1 MKMHITFPLRAGVA
15 LPFIYI
21 GTIIIAS
28 LFYPGYSQSRQF
40 ASELG
45 AVGAPHPWIFNGG
58 LALTGATEIIAAF
71 GFLFAF
77 QKLATNPFLAW
88 ITTAVIVAGG
98 FSALV
103 SAHFPLPDRRHAPHA
118 LQLVG
123 LVGPLLFA
131 ATLWKFSEARRLRVF
146 LIFNNIV
153 LVLIFLLAIGVG
165 GFANRQNAG
174 ILQRLGILA
183 SFPWMSISAY
193 CLLRFVRNVPSE
205 LRATSESHA
214 A

>member
-1 MKMHITFPLRAGVA
+1 MKLHITFPLRVGVA
-15 LPFIYI
+15 IPFIYI
-21 GTIIIAS
+21 GTIIVAS

-58 LALTGATEIIAAF
+58 LALTGAAEILAAF
-71 GFLFAF
+71 GFLLAF
-77 QKLATNPFLAW
+77 QRLATNPFLAW
-88 ITTAVIVAGG
+88 ITTAIIVADG
-98 FSALV
+98 FSALI

-118 LQLVG
+118 LQMVSLA
-123 LVGPLLFA
+123 GPLLFA
-131 ATLWKFSEARRLRVF
+131 VTLWKVAEARRLRVF

-153 LVLIFLLAIGVG
+153 LVLIFLLVIGVG

-183 SFPWMSISAY
+183 SFPWMSISA
-193 CLLRFVRNVPSE
+193 CGLLRYVRNVPSE
-205 LRATSESHA
+205 LHETSGSRAA
-214 A
+214 